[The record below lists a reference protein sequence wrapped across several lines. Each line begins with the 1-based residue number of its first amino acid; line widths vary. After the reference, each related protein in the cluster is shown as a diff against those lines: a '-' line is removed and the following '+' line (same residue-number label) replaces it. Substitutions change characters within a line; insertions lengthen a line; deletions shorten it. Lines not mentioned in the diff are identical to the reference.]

1 MMPAAGKGAIIFLV
15 AFSVLHLDAA
25 YGLKWKPGDDAAV
38 ASAYLIS
45 ENVFTLRMRQPD
57 GKIRVFHRDFE
68 QPNMLYGPEPWV
80 GEDLGGGMF
89 KILTNPDFKG
99 GRTGFVFKDGH
110 LRRMVLGR
118 KDYQFEEMAY
128 PATTNSLESLWPQEL
143 SGKEMLELFGTWQ
156 GENKRWRLG
165 FENPNKAGCLCAE
178 VVLIGLALMILFAR
192 KWWALACGSV
202 LAVGAF
208 ILLMLTA
215 SRSGLV
221 ACVAGTAVLL
231 LPRVRSK
238 FSWKRMAVVVA
249 AVAVAFGI
257 MAATGLVER
266 FTTKL
271 VDTTNESDSF
281 RLNVWR
287 AAPKMMVDSPRG
299 WGLGVSGR
307 AYTSWYQPANEFK
320 IVRTLVN
327 SHLTWLVEFGW
338 AGRFLYLTLL
348 FGVLWCLLR
357 VSRRGGNPLPAA
369 LLVSLFVAGVFN
381 SVMESPS
388 LWVLP
393 VGSLALLA
401 FGRERASF
409 RDLKVSFA
417 IGAVGA
423 VVVIVAF
430 VICGSLGRKGAM
442 IHASRG
448 RVLVNGTSAKTWVV
462 DDGVVLGAGFLGKE
476 LRLFYG
482 AFPKEPPMG
491 LVWKLDDLPD
501 GVDRLVLAGKKGSD
515 FLAMLKAKPDF
526 ADRFKSILFVSPPFA
541 ASTIPPAL
549 SNREGVKVVQGE
561 LAVNC
566 TSDSG
571 NPPAFLK
578 IVHGAELYI
587 PAWMKYAIEGIK

>member
-1 MMPAAGKGAIIFLV
+1 MIPPAGKSAIFFLA
-15 AFSVLHLDAA
+15 AFALLHLDAA
-25 YGLKWKPGDDAAV
+25 YGIKWKPGDDAAV
-38 ASAYLIS
+38 ASAYLVS

-57 GKIRVFHRDFE
+57 GKIRTFHRDFE

-110 LRRMVLGR
+110 LRRIVLGR
-118 KDYQFEEMAY
+118 KDYQFEQVAY
-128 PATTNSLESLWPQEL
+128 PVSTNSLESLWPKEL
-143 SGKEMLELFGTWQ
+143 SGEEALELFGTWQ
-156 GENKRWRLG
+156 GGKQRLQLG
-165 FENPNKAGCLCAE
+165 FANPNKAGCLCAE
-178 VVLIGLALMILFAR
+178 MVLIGIALIILCGR
-192 KWWALACGSV
+192 RWWAVALGSV
-202 LAVGAF
+202 WAVASF
-208 ILLMLTA
+208 ILLVLTE

-231 LPRVRSK
+231 LSRARRL
-238 FSWKRMAVVVA
+238 FSWKRIAVAVA

-307 AYTSWYQPANEFK
+307 AYTSWYQPPNEFK
-320 IVRTLVN
+320 VVRTLVN
-327 SHLTWLVEFGW
+327 SHLTWLAEFGW

-348 FGVLWCLLR
+348 FGALWYLLQ

-369 LLVSLFVAGVFN
+369 LLVSLCVAGCFN
-381 SVMESPS
+381 SVMESPV
-388 LWVLP
+388 LWLLP
-393 VGSLALLA
+393 VGSLGLLV
-401 FGRERASF
+401 FGWNRMFAK
-409 RDLKVSFA
+409 DLKMSF
-417 IGAVGA
+417 AVGA
-423 VVVIVAF
+423 AGAVVAIVVFA
-430 VICGSLGRKGAM
+430 VCGSWGRKGPL

-448 RVLVNGTSAKTWVV
+448 RVIVNGTSSNTWVV
-462 DDGVVLGAGFLGKE
+462 DDGVVLGGGFLGKE

-482 AFPKEPPMG
+482 SFPKEPPMG
-491 LVWKLDDLPD
+491 FVWTLDDLPD
-501 GVDRLVLAGKKGSD
+501 GVERLVLAGKKGSE
-515 FLAMLKAKPDF
+515 FIERLNGQSDF

-541 ASTIPPAL
+541 ASTIPPLLA
-549 SNREGVKVVQGE
+549 NRTGVKVVQGE
-561 LAVNC
+561 LAVDR
-566 TSDSG
+566 TTDRD
-571 NPPAFLK
+571 NPPSFLK
-578 IVHGAELYI
+578 VVNGAELYI
-587 PAWMKYAIEGIK
+587 PAWMKYAIKGVE